1 MGGGTLTETGGGA
14 AALVLGGE
22 RTANANVRAM
32 VGQVGAI
39 SAGVDLEDS
48 K

>member
-32 VGQVGAI
+32 IGKVREI
-39 SAGVDLEDS
+39 SE
-48 K
+48 